1 MKNVYLII
9 LSAIAAEEA
18 TDFAEFG
25 ANACIAKGPFNEMAV
40 HILAALDQSD
50 HETSSTFSEKIIGL
64 QDIYQR
70 QITKELLSSK
80 RHSEAILGNM
90 SEGIL
95 ELTLEGE
102 IIYANP
108 AAVSLIGIPE
118 EKLLASNFTELFSK
132 THHKRIE
139 DLLAMIGD
147 KPQAISEDSPVI
159 LNSKQ
164 VSINIIPVKEEKNR
178 SIIVIMNDIT
188 EHKQAEDALRES
200 KEKYRDIFEN
210 VSDFLYFHDLDGN
223 LIETNLAW
231 KREYGFS
238 EDDLVNLNV
247 KDLIPDRH
255 KHQFEDYLKR
265 IKENGK
271 DEGLMVVM
279 TKDGGERIVEYRN
292 SLAYGSKGPVG
303 IRGSG
308 RDITERVR
316 AKEALK
322 HERDKLQDALA
333 KVKTLSGMLPICSNC
348 KKIRDDKGY
357 WNQIESYIA
366 KHTEVDFSHSICP
379 ECAKKLYPEFYKGD

>member
-1 MKNVYLII
+1 MLKLMTNLLEKKGYQVLTAEDGLSALDILKTQIPDVIFIDLVMPRISGEKLCRIIRKMPKMKNVYLII
-9 LSAIAAEEA
+9 LSAILAEEA

-25 ANACIAKGPFNEMAV
+25 ANACIAKGPFNEVAV

-132 THHKRIE
+132 THSDRIK
-139 DLLAMIGD
+139 DLMAMIGD
-147 KPQAISEDSPVI
+147 TPQAISEDSPVI

-164 VSINIIPVKEEKNR
+164 VSINIVPIKEEEQK
-178 SIIVIMNDIT
+178 SIIVILNDIT
-188 EHKQAEDALRES
+188 ERKQADEALR
-200 KEKYRDIFEN
+200 
-210 VSDFLYFHDLDGN
+210 
-223 LIETNLAW
+223 
-231 KREYGFS
+231 
-238 EDDLVNLNV
+238 
-247 KDLIPDRH
+247 
-255 KHQFEDYLKR
+255 Q
-265 IKENGK
+265 
-271 DEGLMVVM
+271 
-279 TKDGGERIVEYRN
+279 
-292 SLAYGSKGPVG
+292 
-303 IRGSG
+303 
-308 RDITERVR
+308 
-316 AKEALK
+316 
-322 HERDKLQDALA
+322 ERDKLQDALV
-333 KVKTLSGMLPICSNC
+333 KVKTLSGLLPICSNC

-357 WNQIESYIA
+357 WNQIESYIRDHSEA
-366 KHTEVDFSHSICP
+366 DFSHSICP
-379 ECAKKLYPEFYKGD
+379 ECAKKLYPDFYKGD